1 MESDCQES
9 HFRSTQHS
17 FLQPGPPLFDYFVF
31 AIDTWQ
37 VFFCTALFCIISNS
51 SFTPTVYT
59 DRDKSPHLCSRPFQY
74 YGTIQAP
81 QNVSCTAPCSSL
93 SPWHKQIHGHQ
104 ISEFSSVASL
114 LIGVL
119 YLACG
124 VERLIKDE
132 YTTLVSQDRPLRFVA
147 CGFGLRD

>member
-1 MESDCQES
+1 MRLQPNLGMKLPYLLPKPRQHFKVPRPIFEGAGACDRLGSRVESDCQES

-81 QNVSCTAPCSSL
+81 QNVSCSAPCSSL
-93 SPWHKQIHGHQ
+93 SMAPTNTWPPN
-104 ISEFSSVASL
+104 F
-114 LIGVL
+114 GVL
-119 YLACG
+119 
-124 VERLIKDE
+124 
-132 YTTLVSQDRPLRFVA
+132 
-147 CGFGLRD
+147 